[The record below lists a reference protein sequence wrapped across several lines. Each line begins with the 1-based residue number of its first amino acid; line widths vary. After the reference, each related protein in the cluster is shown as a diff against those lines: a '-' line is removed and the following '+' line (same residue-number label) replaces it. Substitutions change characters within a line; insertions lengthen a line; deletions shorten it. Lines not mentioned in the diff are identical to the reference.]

1 MGLARREDEN
11 TSITL
16 CFTFPNTSSMT
27 RHHTRTATL
36 LVCTFLIGCGTIIHG
51 GGQDVS
57 VTSDPSGATVEIDG
71 TEVGDTPVT
80 RSLDRG
86 SQHTVAISMDGFETE
101 QVTIQKSVD
110 GWVAG
115 NIVFG
120 GLIGLAVDA
129 ATGGMYKLS
138 PTQVRQTL
146 DEGMAMRK
154 SEDGV
159 YIAVV
164 MEPDADWKK
173 IGQLDPI
180 E

>member
-1 MGLARREDEN
+1 MREYLAQL
-11 TSITL
+11 S
-16 CFTFPNTSSMT
+16 
-27 RHHTRTATL
+27 TL
-36 LVCTFLIGCGTIIHG
+36 LVVTFLIGCGTIIHG
-51 GGQDVS
+51 GSQDVS

-86 SQHTVAISMDGFETE
+86 SQHTVAISMDGYETE
-101 QVTIQKSVD
+101 QVTIQKGVD

-138 PTQVRQTL
+138 PTQVQQTL
-146 DEGMAMRK
+146 DEQTAAK
-154 SEDGV
+154 KTEDKV

-164 MEPDADWKK
+164 MEPNPDWKK
-173 IGQLDPI
+173 IGQLESI
-180 E
+180 K

>member
-1 MGLARREDEN
+1 MRKYL
-11 TSITL
+11 TQFS
-16 CFTFPNTSSMT
+16 
-27 RHHTRTATL
+27 TL
-36 LVCTFLIGCGTIIHG
+36 LVVTLLIGCGTIIHG
-51 GGQDVS
+51 GSQDVS

-71 TEVGDTPVT
+71 SEVGDTPVT

-86 SQHTVAISMDGFETE
+86 SQHTVAISMDGYETE

-138 PTQVRQTL
+138 PTQVQQTL
-146 DEGMAMRK
+146 DEETAARK
-154 SEDGV
+154 AEDEV

-164 MEPDADWKK
+164 MEPNSDWKK
-173 IGQLDPI
+173 IGQLEPI
-180 E
+180 K

>member
-1 MGLARREDEN
+1 M
-11 TSITL
+11 SITF
-16 CFTFPNTSSMT
+16 CFTLLNTSSMI
-27 RHHTRTATL
+27 RHLTQTATL
-36 LVCTFLIGCGTIIHG
+36 LVCAFLIGCGTIIHG

-86 SQHTVAISMDGFETE
+86 SQHTVAISMDGFQTE

-138 PTQVRQTL
+138 PTQVQQTL
-146 DEGMAMRK
+146 DEETAMRK

-164 MEPDADWKK
+164 MEPDADWEK